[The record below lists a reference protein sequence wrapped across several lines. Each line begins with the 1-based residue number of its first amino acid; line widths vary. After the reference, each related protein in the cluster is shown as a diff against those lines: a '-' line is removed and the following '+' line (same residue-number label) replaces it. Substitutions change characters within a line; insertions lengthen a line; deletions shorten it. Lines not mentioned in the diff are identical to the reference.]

1 MGEDHRSGWWQ
12 KFSWLKITMKPETQR
27 WAGTEARPT
36 IKSAFQVRHFAAI
49 ADQQPG
55 PNKGSLRWEKIL
67 EDRYGWH

>member
-1 MGEDHRSGWWQ
+1 
-12 KFSWLKITMKPETQR
+12 MKPETQR

-67 EDRYGWH
+67 EDRYRWH